1 MPRTRPLAPVFA
13 TLAGLPAWLAVATT
27 AVAHGSAPTE
37 PPTVTSL
44 LLGWT
49 FEPLPTL
56 AILAAT
62 AWWFWAVGRVNAAH
76 PANRVPRR
84 RTWYFLAAMG
94 ALALALVSG
103 IDRYDTTLF
112 SVHMTQ
118 HVLLILVSAPLLA
131 LAAPITLL
139 LRVSS
144 SHTRHRWILPVLHSR
159 VVRFLAHPIVAWLAL
174 TTVMWVSHFSPLF
187 DAALED
193 PIVHDVEHV
202 LFLTAAILFWWPVVA
217 LDPAPSR
224 MGHPGRLTHVFM
236 QMTQNTFLAFVIL
249 GATVVLYPH
258 YATLALP
265 WPSDPLADQKM
276 AAGIMWIAG
285 DAIFI
290 GALMALMFG
299 WMRSEERATPRA
311 DREAAEDLAAIR
323 VREQRL
329 ADRLAEE
336 RGKGG

>member
-1 MPRTRPLAPVFA
+1 M
-13 TLAGLPAWLAVATT
+13 ATT
-27 AVAHGSAPTE
+27 PTE
-37 PPTVTSL
+37 PPTATSL

-49 FEPLPTL
+49 FEPVPTL

-62 AWWFWAVGRVNAAH
+62 AWWFWAVGRVNGAH

-84 RTWYFLAAMG
+84 RTWYFLAAMV

-144 SHTRHRWILPVLHSR
+144 SHTRRRWILPFLHSK
-159 VVRFLAHPIVAWLAL
+159 VVRFLAHPIVAWLTL

-193 PIVHDVEHV
+193 PILHDVEHV

-224 MGHPGRLTHVFM
+224 MGHPGRLTYVFL
-236 QMTQNTFLAFVIL
+236 QMTQNTFLAVRDPRRL
-249 GATVVLYPH
+249 GR
-258 YATLALP
+258 ALP
-265 WPSDPLADQKM
+265 ALRNALVAM
-276 AAGIMWIAG
+276 AVGSPG
-285 DAIFI
+285 
-290 GALMALMFG
+290 
-299 WMRSEERATPRA
+299 RSEDGGRDHV
-311 DREAAEDLAAIR
+311 DRR
-323 VREQRL
+323 
-329 ADRLAEE
+329 
-336 RGKGG
+336 